1 MSISLDWLSA
11 EFPTERAARLRIN
24 DAISHVWRVLRRNF
38 GDAAVGSDAEL
49 LAVQADWFVA
59 FAALSPEACR
69 KALADAIALA
79 DCPSLAEFEALA
91 RQYLAVVVDAVSA
104 VPEPPSMVSD
114 GVNVSNESPAGK
126 LDAVSAVP
134 EPPSMV
140 SDGVNVS
147 NEIPAGKLD
156 AADGWAWRLETKAA
170 ARHLIHFSQN
180 GMAGVHRAAVEF
192 HLTRSRKLMRKSDG
206 SLGVNERA
214 FVR

>member
-24 DAISHVWRVLRRNF
+24 NAISHVWRVLRRNF

-114 GVNVSNESPAGK
+114 GVNVSNE
-126 LDAVSAVP
+126 
-134 EPPSMV
+134 
-140 SDGVNVS
+140 
-147 NEIPAGKLD
+147 IPAGKLD

-192 HLTRSRKLMRKSDG
+192 HLTRSRKLMRKWDG